1 MRTFVIAIR
10 TSTSLTT
17 LAQTAVTVKRTRGAM
32 CRHPDERAA
41 AGFSSDNTTSI

>member
-10 TSTSLTT
+10 TGTSLTT
-17 LAQTAVTVKRTRGAM
+17 LAQTAVTVKRTRGTM
-32 CRHPDERAA
+32 RRHPVERAA